1 MVRRPLVWVAAIVLF
16 VEAAGI
22 ALLNWFLGVVADRQN
37 MHVAGIDSDMMS
49 RSSKI
54 GGLVFGLY
62 FLACAV
68 SALLVALRQ
77 RPPGLLGRLLLISA
91 AVVHALLGAFT
102 VGLVGWRAFTLM
114 MVVFALVVFTLLAYD
129 GRETGP
135 VDAAPETG
143 GTGDGEGDAAEADGT
158 GPAASTSAASPVPG
172 GNVTA
177 GKVDLAKGAE
187 AKADLVKADP
197 TKGADTKGTEAEGAE
212 AMAAVEEEP
221 AVAAAASA
229 S

>member
-16 VEAAGI
+16 VEAIGI
-22 ALLNWFLGVVADRQN
+22 ALLNWFLGVVVDRQD
-37 MHVAGIDSDMMS
+37 MSMAGLDSDMMA

-77 RPPGLLGRLLLISA
+77 RPPGLVGRVLLVSA

-102 VGLVGWRAFTLM
+102 VGLVGWGAFTFM
-114 MVVFALVVFTLLAYD
+114 MVVLALIVFTLLAYD

-135 VDAAPETG
+135 VDAEPEAG
-143 GTGDGEGDAAEADGT
+143 GTGDGEGDAAEAGSA
-158 GPAASTSAASPVPG
+158 GVGEGVAAGS
-172 GNVTA
+172 
-177 GKVDLAKGAE
+177 VDLG
-187 AKADLVKADP
+187 
-197 TKGADTKGTEAEGAE
+197 KGTEAKGAGATSAEATSAEVTGEGAV
-212 AMAAVEEEP
+212 AEEV
-221 AVAAAASA
+221 AVAGSA
-229 S
+229 SSAS

>member
-1 MVRRPLVWVAAIVLF
+1 MWVAAIVLF
-16 VEAAGI
+16 VEAIGI
-22 ALLNWFLGVVADRQN
+22 ALLNWFLGVVVDRQD
-37 MHVAGIDSDMMS
+37 MSMAGLDSDMMA

-77 RPPGLLGRLLLISA
+77 RPPGVFGRVLLISA
-91 AVVHALLGAFT
+91 AVVHVLLGAFT
-102 VGLVGWRAFTLM
+102 VGLVGWGAFTFM
-114 MVVFALVVFTLLAYD
+114 MVGLALIVFTLLAYD

-143 GTGDGEGDAAEADGT
+143 GTGDGEGDAADAGDTGADGSADADEST
-158 GPAASTSAASPVPG
+158 RAGEGVAAGT
-172 GNVTA
+172 
-177 GKVDLAKGAE
+177 VDLGKAAEPKGAE
-187 AKADLVKADP
+187 AASV
-197 TKGADTKGTEAEGAE
+197 EAVD
-212 AMAAVEEEP
+212 AVEQEP
-221 AVAAAASA
+221 AVAAAAPSA

>member
-16 VEAAGI
+16 VEAIGI
-22 ALLNWFLGVVADRQN
+22 ALLNWFLGVVVDRQD
-37 MHVAGIDSDMMS
+37 MSMAGLDSDVMA

-77 RPPGLLGRLLLISA
+77 RPPGVFGRVLLISA
-91 AVVHALLGAFT
+91 AVVHVLLGAFT
-102 VGLVGWRAFTLM
+102 VGLVGWGAFTFM
-114 MVVFALVVFTLLAYD
+114 MVVLALIVFTLLAYD

-143 GTGDGEGDAAEADGT
+143 GTGDGEGDAADAGGTGADGST
-158 GPAASTSAASPVPG
+158 DAGESTRAGEGVAAGT
-172 GNVTA
+172 
-177 GKVDLAKGAE
+177 VDLGKAAEPKGAE
-187 AKADLVKADP
+187 AASV
-197 TKGADTKGTEAEGAE
+197 EAVD
-212 AMAAVEEEP
+212 AVEQEP
-221 AVAAAASA
+221 AVAAAAPSA

>member
-1 MVRRPLVWVAAIVLF
+1 VGPVVRRPLVWVAAIVLF
-16 VEAAGI
+16 VEAIGI
-22 ALLNWFLGVVADRQN
+22 ALLNWFLGVVVDRQD
-37 MHVAGIDSDMMS
+37 MSMAGLDSDMMA

-91 AVVHALLGAFT
+91 AVVHVLLGAFT
-102 VGLVGWRAFTLM
+102 VGLVGWGAFTFM
-114 MVVFALVVFTLLAYD
+114 MVVLALIVFTLLAYD

-143 GTGDGEGDAAEADGT
+143 GTGDGEGDAAEAGSA
-158 GPAASTSAASPVPG
+158 GLGEGVAAGS
-172 GNVTA
+172 
-177 GKVDLAKGAE
+177 VDLGKDVGAKGAE
-187 AKADLVKADP
+187 
-197 TKGADTKGTEAEGAE
+197 TTSTEATSTDVTSAEVTGAE
-212 AMAAVEEEP
+212 AKGAGVEEAAV
-221 AVAAAASA
+221 AVSA
-229 S
+229 SSVS

>member
-16 VEAAGI
+16 VEAIGI
-22 ALLNWFLGVVADRQN
+22 ALLNWFLGVVVDRQD
-37 MHVAGIDSDMMS
+37 MSMAGLDSDMMA

-77 RPPGLLGRLLLISA
+77 RPPGVFGRVLLISA
-91 AVVHALLGAFT
+91 AVVHVLLGAFT
-102 VGLVGWRAFTLM
+102 VGLVGWGAFTFM
-114 MVVFALVVFTLLAYD
+114 MVVLALIVFTLLAYD

-143 GTGDGEGDAAEADGT
+143 GTGDGEGDAADAEDTGAGGSADADGST
-158 GPAASTSAASPVPG
+158 RAGEGVAAGT
-172 GNVTA
+172 
-177 GKVDLAKGAE
+177 VDLGKAAEPKGAE
-187 AKADLVKADP
+187 AASV
-197 TKGADTKGTEAEGAE
+197 EAVD
-212 AMAAVEEEP
+212 AVEQEP
-221 AVAAAASA
+221 AVAAAAPSA

>member
-1 MVRRPLVWVAAIVLF
+1 MEAI
-16 VEAAGI
+16 GI
-22 ALLNWFLGVVADRQN
+22 ALLNWFLGVVVDRQD
-37 MHVAGIDSDMMS
+37 MSMAGLDSDMMA

-77 RPPGLLGRLLLISA
+77 RPPGVFGRVLLISA

-102 VGLVGWRAFTLM
+102 VGLVGWGAFTFMM
-114 MVVFALVVFTLLAYD
+114 MVLALIVFTLLAYD

-143 GTGDGEGDAAEADGT
+143 GTGDGEGDAADTESTGPDANADGA
-158 GPAASTSAASPVPG
+158 GSGEGVPAGT
-172 GNVTA
+172 
-177 GKVDLAKGAE
+177 VDLGKGPEPKGAE
-187 AKADLVKADP
+187 AATGDV
-197 TKGADTKGTEAEGAE
+197 TGAE
-212 AMAAVEEEP
+212 ARDADDPRAAEEEP
-221 AVAAAASA
+221 AVAGAAH
-229 S
+229 

>member
-1 MVRRPLVWVAAIVLF
+1 MRRPLVWVAAIVLF
-16 VEAAGI
+16 VEAIGI
-22 ALLNWFLGVVADRQN
+22 ALFNWFLGVVADRQN

-77 RPPGLLGRLLLISA
+77 RPPGLLGRALLISA

-102 VGLVGWRAFTLM
+102 VGLVGWRAFTFM

-143 GTGDGEGDAAEADGT
+143 GTGGGEGDAAEKGSAGLGEGVAT
-158 GPAASTSAASPVPG
+158 GS
-172 GNVTA
+172 
-177 GKVDLAKGAE
+177 VDLGKGAGAKGAE
-187 AKADLVKADP
+187 AKGADVTSAEV
-197 TKGADTKGTEAEGAE
+197 TSAEAKGAG
-212 AMAAVEEEP
+212 VEEV
-221 AVAAAASA
+221 AVAVSA
-229 S
+229 SSAS

>member
-16 VEAAGI
+16 AEAIGI

-68 SALLVALRQ
+68 SVLLVALRQ
-77 RPPGLLGRLLLISA
+77 RPPGLLGRVLLISA

-102 VGLVGWRAFTLM
+102 VGLVGWRAFTFM
-114 MVVFALVVFTLLAYD
+114 MVVFALIVFTLLAYD

-143 GTGDGEGDAAEADGT
+143 GTGDGEGDAAEEGSAGL
-158 GPAASTSAASPVPG
+158 GEGVAAGS
-172 GNVTA
+172 
-177 GKVDLAKGAE
+177 VDLAKGAD
-187 AKADLVKADP
+187 A
-197 TKGADTKGTEAEGAE
+197 KGAPEAQ
-212 AMAAVEEEP
+212 AVVTP
-221 AVAAAASA
+221 PSAPSA
-229 S
+229 SPAS